1 MDCYTELKKRH
12 RNERDRWPQNLS
24 LRVHRALS
32 WLHRAE
38 QCEDEDGRFIF
49 LWIAFNAAY
58 AQDLAELGHGREQ
71 EKSRAFID
79 KLIELDEEETLYNL
93 LWEEFSAS
101 VRILLN
107 NPYVFAP
114 FWEYQQG
121 NKTDEGW
128 QNAFE
133 MAKTSANHALGAR
146 DAGKVLGLVLSRL
159 YTLRNQLVHG
169 GATWGSDVNRDQLS
183 DSTRFLGKLVPKIIE
198 LMMDNPNTL
207 WGDPSF
213 PVVTAL

>member
-1 MDCYTELKKRH
+1 MLQRGAATALRETARVPRPPNSAHPPGYQT
-12 RNERDRWPQNLS
+12 S
-24 LRVHRALS
+24 LGGWRGRRRVS
-32 WLHRAE
+32 
-38 QCEDEDGRFIF
+38 
-49 LWIAFNAAY
+49 AA
-58 AQDLAELGHGREQ
+58 EQ

-93 LWEEFSAS
+93 LWDEFSAS
-101 VRILLN
+101 IRILLN

-121 NKTDEGW
+121 NKTDEEW
-128 QNAFE
+128 QKAFE
-133 MAKTSANHALGAR
+133 MAKKSANHALGAK

-169 GATWGSDVNRDQLS
+169 GATWGSDVNRDQLR

-207 WGDPSF
+207 WGDPTF
-213 PVVTAL
+213 PVVS